1 MAKVAPMICRAMRR
15 MNYRT
20 AVAMLGMA
28 TAVSMAASAGN
39 YSETF
44 TSTSAEG
51 LRTTTVSYTDLD
63 LVSTEGRAT
72 LEHRISRAAR
82 EVCGSSNF
90 REAGSLRQ
98 ATENKS
104 CYESAIARAM
114 EQVSSP
120 QLAAISL

>member
-1 MAKVAPMICRAMRR
+1 MKANTMSKVLCG
-15 MNYRT
+15 
-20 AVAMLGMA
+20 AVIGMA

-44 TSTSAEG
+44 ISTSAEG
-51 LRTTTVSYTDLD
+51 LRTTTVSYADLD

-72 LEHRISRAAR
+72 LEHRVSKAAR

-90 REAGSLRQ
+90 REAGSLRR

-104 CYESAIARAM
+104 CYESAVARAM

-120 QLAAISL
+120 QLAAINL